1 MTAMPNWFAF
11 PNDVQ
16 TEQDIKEKLEFESVC
31 LERAKLEY
39 EQAET
44 QEQRERAYLDVAN
57 AQFRVANLKDRIGL

>member
-16 TEQDIKEKLEFESVC
+16 TEQDIKEKLEFERVC

-57 AQFRVANLKDRIGL
+57 AQFRVANLKDRLCL